1 MGKVGKG
8 MSVNQRSLDEVVLAY
23 IEAWST
29 PDEAV
34 RRELLDVS
42 LADDALYTD
51 PAYEVRGK
59 EELASH
65 IGRSLS
71 GEVYGG
77 PEPGPGSQ

>member
-1 MGKVGKG
+1 

-29 PDEAV
+29 PDAAV
-34 RRELLDVS
+34 RRELLDMS
-42 LADDALYTD
+42 LAEDGTYTD

-59 EELASH
+59 EELADL

-71 GEVYGG
+71 GEAYNEAGTG
-77 PEPGPGSQ
+77 TLLTAI